1 MSELLDRLRARFGR
15 IMVALKVGAQ
25 EKGRLNCRVDILAKL
40 AVGHNE
46 ICSSNR
52 VGNVFL
58 ATACCFARSELRIT
72 FSES

>member
-1 MSELLDRLRARFGR
+1 M
-15 IMVALKVGAQ
+15 GAQ